1 MLDKIKL
8 KIYCTFK
15 YDWNLSGLSEN
26 IEFYTK
32 KNEMQTKEE
41 FLNEIKGCHGI
52 ICNARSFRIDAE
64 VLNAAGN
71 QLKVISTSTTGYDFI
86 DVNECHKRNIKVGY
100 LPDSFTG

>member
-32 KNEMQTKEE
+32 KNEM
-41 FLNEIKGCHGI
+41 
-52 ICNARSFRIDAE
+52 
-64 VLNAAGN
+64 
-71 QLKVISTSTTGYDFI
+71 
-86 DVNECHKRNIKVGY
+86 
-100 LPDSFTG
+100 